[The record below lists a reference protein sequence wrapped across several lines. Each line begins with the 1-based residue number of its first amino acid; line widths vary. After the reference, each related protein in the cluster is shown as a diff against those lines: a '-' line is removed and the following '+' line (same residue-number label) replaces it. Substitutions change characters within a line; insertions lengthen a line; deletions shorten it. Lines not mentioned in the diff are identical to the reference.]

1 MVRLLLFFCT
11 LLLIPTLSQGQVS
24 ISVDP
29 QTFVLTGHP
38 TQTDIPYH
46 IQVTNTSNET
56 LNLHWSKRMTNNPV
70 SWLSWVCDKTTCYDP
85 SFNANPASKPNVL
98 APGEAMDLQI
108 HMNPVLVEGSADYE
122 IHLLDGSGNLLT
134 TITGTFLINNT
145 TAVKETNDLKLTVFP
160 NPTADFFEVSETAG
174 LRYVQ
179 IFNITGNKVR
189 AFDAAPQKQYY
200 VGDLAD
206 GIYLVRLISSSNK
219 VLKTV
224 RLSKR

>member
-1 MVRLLLFFCT
+1 MVRLLLFFFT
-11 LLLIPTLSQGQVS
+11 ILLIPSLSRAQVS

-29 QTFVLTGHP
+29 QTFVLTGNP

-56 LNLHWSKRMTNNPV
+56 INMHWSKRMRNNPV
-70 SWLSWVCDKTTCYDP
+70 NWLSWVCDKTTCYGP
-85 SFNANPASKPNVL
+85 EFNANPVNKPNVL
-98 APGEAMDLQI
+98 APGEAMDLQV
-108 HMNPVLVEGSADYE
+108 HMNPVLTEGTGDYE
-122 IHLLDGSGNLLT
+122 ISLFDGNGVLLT
-134 TITGTFLINNT
+134 TITGTFLINST
-145 TAVKETNDLKLTVFP
+145 TAIKETNDLKLTVFP
-160 NPTADFFEVSETAG
+160 NPTADFFEVTETAG

-189 AFDAAPQKQYY
+189 SIDAAPQKQYY